1 MRKEFSLIMV
11 SCIIGI
17 SSAYGDSQINI
28 TQSLGQTVSPV
39 IVANSTNNVLFQVLS
54 DGQAIINKFIQFSG
68 SGLTALRTY
77 VFPDS
82 SGTVVLEGTPQT
94 LLQKTIDA
102 DSNTITNIDNNEIKV
117 GAGIDVSKL
126 SSGSVDNTEFG
137 YLDGIGGNIQALLNG
152 KIDNG
157 VNVGAGAGLVFK
169 DKSGMNLRF
178 KTINAGNNIAIT
190 NNADDI
196 TINATSVVVPNVN
209 GTNVG
214 TGTGIV
220 FKDKSGDNL
229 RFRTVKA
236 GNNITITNNAD
247 DITINATSVV
257 IPNVNG
263 TNVGTGTGIVFKD
276 KSGDNL
282 RFKTIKA
289 GNSISITNN
298 ADDVTINATSIGIPS
313 LLRLSSDVSTTSNTC
328 CTDATGLSFSVSSGK
343 VYHFKFLVIWNST
356 LTTKGIGLT
365 LNGPATTFLT
375 YDVIYPDLTTTGE
388 IHGRNSYNSEPN
400 PLPNSPALANNLG
413 IIEGLIQPS
422 ADGTLI
428 VRFESE
434 GGAGTTTIKAK
445 SVGFLTV
452 IP

>member
-1 MRKEFSLIMV
+1 MRKEFALIMV
-11 SCIIGI
+11 SCIIGV

-196 TINATSVVVPNVN
+196 TIDAASVLIPNVN

-214 TGTGIV
+214 TGTGLV

-236 GNNITITNNAD
+236 GNNIAITNNAD
-247 DITINATSVV
+247 DI
-257 IPNVNG
+257 
-263 TNVGTGTGIVFKD
+263 
-276 KSGDNL
+276 
-282 RFKTIKA
+282 
-289 GNSISITNN
+289 
-298 ADDVTINATSIGIPS
+298 TINATSIGIPS

>member
-1 MRKEFSLIMV
+1 MKKEFALIMV

-17 SSAYGDSQINI
+17 SSAYGDTQVNI
-28 TQSLGQTVSPV
+28 EQSPGQLTPPLTVTDS
-39 IVANSTNNVLFQVLS
+39 SSNVLFQVLS
-54 DGQAIINKFIQFSG
+54 DGQTIVNQFIQFSS

-82 SGTVVLEGTPQT
+82 DGTVVLEDTTQT

-102 DSNTITNIDNNEIKV
+102 DSNTISNIDNDEIKTS
-117 GAGIDVSKL
+117 AGIEVTKL
-126 SSGSVDNTEFG
+126 SSGSVDDTEFDM
-137 YLDGIGGNIQALLNG
+137 LNDIGANIQAQLNG

-157 VNVGAGAGLVFK
+157 ENVGTGTGLVFK
-169 DKSGMNLRF
+169 DKSGINLRF
-178 KTINAGNNIAIT
+178 KTIKAGNNISIT

-196 TINATSVVVPNVN
+196 TINSTSV
-209 GTNVG
+209 
-214 TGTGIV
+214 
-220 FKDKSGDNL
+220 
-229 RFRTVKA
+229 
-236 GNNITITNNAD
+236 
-247 DITINATSVV
+247 
-257 IPNVNG
+257 
-263 TNVGTGTGIVFKD
+263 
-276 KSGDNL
+276 
-282 RFKTIKA
+282 
-289 GNSISITNN
+289 
-298 ADDVTINATSIGIPS
+298 GIPS
-313 LLRLSSDVSTTSNTC
+313 LVRLGSDASTTSNTC
-328 CTDATGLSFSVSSGK
+328 CTDATGLSFSVLSGK

-365 LNGPATTFLT
+365 LNGPAATRLT
-375 YDVIYPDLTTTGE
+375 YDVIYPSSAAAGE

-422 ADGTLI
+422 ANGILI

-434 GGAGTTTIKAK
+434 GGAGTTTIKAN